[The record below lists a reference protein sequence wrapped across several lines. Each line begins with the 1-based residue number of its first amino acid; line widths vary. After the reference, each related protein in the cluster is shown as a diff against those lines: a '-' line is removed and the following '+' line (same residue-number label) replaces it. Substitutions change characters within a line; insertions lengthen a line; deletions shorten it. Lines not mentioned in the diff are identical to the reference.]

1 MVEVLP
7 FRPMSAT
14 SEVPAAFRHAAGDRG
29 ALRLIRE
36 AVSDIRSRR
45 RLVRY
50 LVQADI
56 RKRGADTLLGNIWW
70 VLDPLLQMV
79 VYVVFVTVIVV
90 PRPTP
95 DYPLFIFAAIL
106 PWKWFTATSPIRPR
120 RSWAR
125 IS

>member
-1 MVEVLP
+1 MEVLP

-29 ALRLIRE
+29 PLRLIGE
-36 AVSDIRSRR
+36 AITDIRSRR

-70 VLDPLLQMV
+70 VLDPLLQMA
-79 VYVVFVTVIVV
+79 VYVVFVTIVA
-90 PRPTP
+90 PRPVP

-106 PWKWFTATSPIRPR
+106 LWKWFTATITDST
-120 RSWAR
+120 S
-125 IS
+125 